1 VAAGADGADGG
12 WAGGNWPDGGWAD
25 GGWAGGGR
33 RGAWMRI
40 EDPMTRKYM
49 HVQALDATTISALA
63 SNLNGRYGSCV
74 GTVQSQQ
81 VPPALPGPG
90 ADPETGRGPVTAA
103 DPAIGESP
111 VTHADQLV
119 EAWRAV
125 AASHAAACA
134 ALERELGRRHELGVS
149 EFEVLERLAE
159 GREHKFRAQELAD
172 AVHLS
177 QSALSRL
184 IGRLEGHGLVER
196 CLCDMDRRGIYVILT
211 EAGLRRHA
219 EAAPTHRAVLAS
231 VLPAEM
237 LIPPP
242 VTAPTPGS

>member
-1 VAAGADGADGG
+1 
-12 WAGGNWPDGGWAD
+12 
-25 GGWAGGGR
+25 
-33 RGAWMRI
+33 
-40 EDPMTRKYM
+40 
-49 HVQALDATTISALA
+49 
-63 SNLNGRYGSCV
+63 V

-81 VPPALPGPG
+81 VPSAQAGPDG
-90 ADPETGRGPVTAA
+90 DQATGNGPVT
-103 DPAIGESP
+103 G
-111 VTHADQLV
+111 ADQVV

-134 ALERELGRRHELGVS
+134 ALERELGRRHGLGVS

-159 GREHKFRAQELAD
+159 SREHKFRAQELAD
-172 AVHLS
+172 TVHLS

-184 IGRLEGHGLVER
+184 IGRLEAHGLVER
-196 CLCDMDRRGIYVILT
+196 NLCDMDRRGIYVILT

-237 LIPPP
+237 LTLPR
-242 VTAPTPGS
+242 VAAPTPGS